1 MQRTGRE
8 LTDVE
13 MIDLFF
19 EIVQIMLDAYN
30 KPLRPDFEKRSRTAQ
45 AGYDIMILLHKKGI
59 IAPGEAQG
67 KLKL

>member
-8 LTDVE
+8 LTDIE

-19 EIVQIMLDAYN
+19 DIVQIMMDAYN
-30 KPLRPDFEKRSRTAQ
+30 KPLRAEFEKQSRAAQ
-45 AGYDIMILLHKKGI
+45 AGYDIMILLHEKKI
-59 IAPGEAQG
+59 IVPGEAQE